1 MHLRHWRRASF
12 RRASFRRLMAPD
24 THAVEVQMS
33 IAKTKVGGE
42 GPHVISMDGDRQPS
56 SCAPPVEPSKM
67 FSPFRSASRGSANG
81 DGHYAA
87 CKVSGFKSVIDFP
100 SRSGLNL
107 RKKLVCWVLLTKAP
121 EEWRSWTVDV
131 VQRLPISF
139 GMRHE
144 A

>member
-107 RKKLVCWVLLTKAP
+107 P
-121 EEWRSWTVDV
+121 EEGRMPGFAHQGT
-131 VQRLPISF
+131 R
-139 GMRHE
+139 GMAIMDSGCRTAVAHQLWDE